1 MAYPAMIDF
10 VDNLNNELLVN
21 LVYVV
26 RLGYILL

>member
-1 MAYPAMIDF
+1 MAYPSLIDF